1 MPNGNSLDRNIIHI
15 LGYFL
20 ENSIQ
25 VKHRRRECY
34 CLKPNQFGIPKKI
47 IRIKI
52 SEEKTLELPAEIPR
66 TDIVQLLIQ
75 HRAQKLD
82 PSKAEPMWE
91 EEEEVNV
98 SRKIFSTYFEHL
110 LKLKLITQI
119 KSSDK
124 RSKFYSITPWGICY
138 FSKYADYI
146 PPKLTKK
153 IFKILELFATRN
165 VKSYSSNFFKNK
177 KIDFSD
183 IYKNLDNDDAWDSLG
198 SWAMLSPLAGV
209 LTNFNH
215 NRFLQQIIFLAD
227 ISSQLRISSEIFFVQ
242 IDTTTKTTK
251 IGELEEV
258 APSLIQDMNTRG
270 GSVLLDLDE
279 DQFHQYLS
287 RFLLCHTIFLLV
299 KNLDE
304 YIAYTVSEHPG
315 IKDAQAYQT
324 LKNLPDNSLKCVS
337 VFSRALLPV
346 TQSVGRKWE
355 GFQKNIDGGWKKPLQ
370 DSGYF

>member
-1 MPNGNSLDRNIIHI
+1 
-15 LGYFL
+15 
-20 ENSIQ
+20 
-25 VKHRRRECY
+25 
-34 CLKPNQFGIPKKI
+34 
-47 IRIKI
+47 
-52 SEEKTLELPAEIPR
+52 
-66 TDIVQLLIQ
+66 
-75 HRAQKLD
+75 
-82 PSKAEPMWE
+82 MWE

-119 KSSDK
+119 KSRDK

-138 FSKYADYI
+138 LLKYADYVS
-146 PPKLTKK
+146 PDLTKK

-183 IYKNLDNDDAWDSLG
+183 IYKNLDNDDVWDSLG
-198 SWAMLSPLAGV
+198 SQAMLSPLAGV

-215 NRFLQQIIFLAD
+215 NRFLQQIIFLAE

-258 APSLIQDMNTRG
+258 APSLIHGNTRG

-287 RFLLCHTIFLLV
+287 RFLLCHTIFSLV
-299 KNLDE
+299 KQLDE

-315 IKDAQAYQT
+315 IKDVQAYQD

-346 TQSVGRKWE
+346 TQSVGRRWE
-355 GFQKNIDGGWKKPLQ
+355 GFQKNIDRREWNRI
-370 DSGYF
+370 

>member
-20 ENSIQ
+20 ENSNL
-25 VKHRRRECY
+25 VKHRRREHY
-34 CLKPNQFGIPKKI
+34 CLKSNQFGTTKKV
-47 IRIKI
+47 IRIKV

-66 TDIVQLLIQ
+66 TETVRLLMQ
-75 HRAQKLD
+75 HMARKLD
-82 PSKAEPMWE
+82 PSKAEPMME
-91 EEEEVNV
+91 EEVEVNV
-98 SRKIFSTYFEHL
+98 SRKIFSTYFDHL

-119 KSSDK
+119 KSRDK

-138 FSKYADYI
+138 LLKYADYVS
-146 PPKLTKK
+146 PYLTKK

-183 IYKNLDNDDAWDSLG
+183 IYKNLAKDAPWDALG
-198 SWAMLSPLAGV
+198 SQAGF

-299 KNLDE
+299 KRLDE
-304 YIAYTVSEHPG
+304 YIAYTVSEHPR
-315 IKDAQAYQT
+315 IKDTQAYQT